1 MWRKSEP
8 FRLPPPL
15 PPATTPLPTPSHDSV
30 RRPRSFREHSKFYAR
45 RSNMSLP
52 SVLSATRA
60 CTATAVL
67 LTLLLTLATNRAGA
81 AAVDTT
87 VVADATVTT
96 VTTTAVTA
104 ATVDNT
110 LDTVDIADT
119 ADNVLQP
126 SGYGLPPSKPSLP
139 PPVRMQHNTNI
150 SHDIFL
156 NLRSHNILGLG
167 HTLFFIFFLS
177 FWRISITPIP
187 FSKLTRHFYRWQR
200 SVVVSDE
207 HWRSVDSSVSVVKS
221 NILR

>member
-1 MWRKSEP
+1 MWRKSES

-15 PPATTPLPTPSHDSV
+15 PPATTPLPPPSHDSV
-30 RRPRSFREHSKFYAR
+30 RRPRPFREHSKFYAR
-45 RSNMSLP
+45 RSNMSSP

-67 LTLLLTLATNRAGA
+67 LTVLLTLAANRAGA

-96 VTTTAVTA
+96 ADDIAPTVTAVTA

-139 PPVRMQHNTNI
+139 PPVRIQHNTNI
-150 SHDIFL
+150 SHDVFL

-167 HTLFFIFFLS
+167 HTLFFIFFLKFLMDIDCS
-177 FWRISITPIP
+177 YPVFQT
-187 FSKLTRHFYRWQR
+187 
-200 SVVVSDE
+200 
-207 HWRSVDSSVSVVKS
+207 
-221 NILR
+221 NAILL